1 MKSLLRGQ
9 RSDNGENQTPT
20 ILSAGDSTD
29 DDHHDVDEH
38 VATNDDHDV
47 DDHDGTDDDH
57 DHDHDDL
64 LSIIFC
70 VCIMMIRLVLWSF
83 IS

>member
-20 ILSAGDSTD
+20 ILSAGDATD
-29 DDHHDVDEH
+29 DDH
-38 VATNDDHDV
+38 HDV

-57 DHDHDDL
+57 DHDHHDL

-70 VCIMMIRLVLWSF
+70 VCIMMIRLVLWFF